1 MNKILIS
8 FIYLVSTLQIF
19 AETVILDR
27 IAIIVDDG
35 VVMESQI
42 KSSIVKINQRYEDQ
56 NIPKPPLD
64 VVEENVKEQLII
76 EELQLQLADR
86 AGVRISDAELNVTV
100 ERLARNNQMSL
111 EEFISFIEN
120 SGDSYEDLRD
130 DIRKEMRIQRIQ
142 RGRVNSTIDI
152 TEKEFDA
159 FLATDDSL
167 DALQPELLVRQ
178 ILVKDKSTA
187 DNVIDQINKNIE
199 FSDLAKQYSLSA
211 TAQNGGLMSW
221 KRLNEMPVLYENAL
235 DKKSVGYISEPL
247 ESGSGFHILK
257 LEDKKGDFVQFQDQ
271 WKKQVETF
279 NTTITDLIPDYS
291 ETTAKSIR
299 DFAIEEGIKPEVIDV
314 IVDPGIV
321 KFVNDYRQL
330 KMGVSKGSAKR
341 KAAPDI
347 TGLTPYFKPKPAGFI
362 NPYFAPTVA
371 ILASGPPIKAKLPP
385 IKAPSAPNLNLF
397 LNRVSAK
404 SLPDKPSSLSGFKS
418 IGSCVL
424 DLAPEVIKSVAANAV
439 DM

>member
-42 KSSIVKINQRYEDQ
+42 KSSIIKINQRYEDQ

-159 FLATDDSL
+159 FLATDESL
-167 DALQPELLVRQ
+167 DAMQPELLVRQ

-187 DNVIDQINKNIE
+187 DYVIDQINKNVE
-199 FSDLAKQYSLSA
+199 FSDLAKENSLSA

-221 KRLNEMPVLYENAL
+221 KRLKEMPVLYENAL

-271 WKKQVETF
+271 WKSRHILLMPSAIRNDEETERLL
-279 NTTITDLIPDYS
+279 N
-291 ETTAKSIR
+291 EIR
-299 DFAIEEGIKPEVIDV
+299 DRVISGEDFGALADEFSE
-314 IVDPGIV
+314 DP
-321 KFVNDYRQL
+321 
-330 KMGVSKGSAKR
+330 GSAKLGGDLGWLG
-341 KAAPDI
+341 KGVLADKFEE
-347 TGLTPYFKPKPAGFI
+347 TM
-362 NPYFAPTVA
+362 
-371 ILASGPPIKAKLPP
+371 LASEINEISEVFKTEFGYH
-385 IKAPSAPNLNLF
+385 F
-397 LNRVSAK
+397 LEVLGKRNHELTNELIEERAYQVLYSRKFDEELDNTLRTMRAEAFVE
-404 SLPDKPSSLSGFKS
+404 FKE
-418 IGSCVL
+418 L
-424 DLAPEVIKSVAANAV
+424 D
-439 DM
+439 